1 MCADGATRA
10 EVADASLPSINEK
23 ATPNSLGVA
32 MTGARGRNRTGTPF
46 GEGFSYHFDF
56 SRHTADTEC
65 LWSGARL
72 HHSLVA
78 LGARR
83 LLSTPSQTLGL
94 GSALARLQQQSGRS
108 PNLTGFTSGVSP
120 RRLKLFK
127 SLVST
132 DFTTRAVCLLHSKA
146 IVFTADVRA
155 STRVEK
161 PTFLS
166 EIASSL
172 RRRLAYAMHKLPMQ
186 QH

>member
-120 RRLKLFK
+120 EGSNCSSPLCLPISPLGRYAYYTRKLSFLRPMCVPQQELRNRHSCPK
-127 SLVST
+127 
-132 DFTTRAVCLLHSKA
+132 LLA
-146 IVFTADVRA
+146 ACVVD
-155 STRVEK
+155 
-161 PTFLS
+161 
-166 EIASSL
+166 
-172 RRRLAYAMHKLPMQ
+172 
-186 QH
+186 